1 MRNHK
6 FSDEIL
12 LRKQYVKT
20 LKNIVLIFSTT
31 LSIKGINLNY
41 SQNEAR
47 YMLHQISLG
56 KNVFLIFF

>member
-6 FSDEIL
+6 TLDEIL

-20 LKNIVLIFSTT
+20 LKNIVLSFSTT
-31 LSIKGINLNY
+31 LSIKGMNFKY

-47 YMLHQISLG
+47 YMLHQISVG
-56 KNVFLIFF
+56 ENVFLIFF